1 MFNFARI
8 CGAVTADALNKLA
21 ESKNLSVPHIDV
33 SSLLLETPPDPKM
46 GDVGIPLFG
55 FAKTFKQAPAQIAA
69 DVLKIINTDFVKE
82 AAQAGT
88 FSAAGP
94 YINVRLNKAAVAA
107 SVLRTVLEQGT
118 SYGAL
123 NEDGKPQR
131 KGERIMIEFSSPNT
145 NKPLH
150 LGHLR
155 NDAIGESVSRT
166 MRFLGADVFKTTIIN
181 DRGVHICKSML
192 AYKKLHSAEAHARA
206 GHPELPADTP
216 ESAGVKSDRFVGDCY
231 VEYNDYAKSHP
242 EAEKEA
248 QDMLVCWENN
258 DKSVRELWRLMN
270 DWAIAGIK
278 QTYDRTG
285 ISFDKMFF
293 ESDTY
298 LKGREEILRGLEKG
312 IFYKDADGAVWV
324 DLAEINLDK
333 KVLLRKDG
341 TTVYITQDIGLAI
354 NRHAEWPFDKLIY
367 VVATEQIYHFKVL
380 FYIMK
385 KLGYDWHSKLYHLAY
400 GMVNLPEGKMKS
412 REGTV
417 VDADDLLN
425 NLRDDALQEIT
436 AKGREKAV
444 GNPEEVAEKVALAAV
459 HYFLLQVSPFKDMIF
474 NPKESLSFNGN
485 TGPYL
490 QYMGARMCS
499 VLAKAE
505 KEGLTGAHV
514 RAQADFEKA
523 CALLQSDAE
532 WDLIKLIGSFP
543 RVLQKASEAL
553 DSASIAGYAYDT
565 AKAFGKFYHDCPI
578 VNADNAECAQVRLT
592 LTCAVLTVLKN
603 ALNLILVPF
612 LEVM

>member
-1 MFNFARI
+1 M
-8 CGAVTADALNKLA
+8 NKLA
-21 ESKNLSVPHIDV
+21 ESKNLSVSKIDV

-55 FAKTFKQAPAQIAA
+55 FAKTFKQPPAQIAA

-88 FSAAGP
+88 FSAVGP

-192 AYKKLHSAEAHARA
+192 AYQKLHSAEAHALA

-216 ESAGVKSDRFVGDCY
+216 ESAGVKSDRFVADCY

-248 QDMLVCWENN
+248 QDMLVRWENN
-258 DKSVRELWRLMN
+258 DKSVRELWKLMN

-298 LKGREEILRGLEKG
+298 LKGREEILRGLEQG

-425 NLRDDALQEIT
+425 NLRDEALQEIT
-436 AKGREKAV
+436 AKGREEAV
-444 GNPEEVAEKVALAAV
+444 GNPQDVAEKVALAAV

-505 KEGLTGAHV
+505 KEGLTGAHL
-514 RAQADFEKA
+514 RSQAEFEKA
-523 CALLQSDAE
+523 CTLLQSDAE

-553 DSASIAGYAYDT
+553 DSASIPGYAYDT

-578 VNADNAECAQVRLT
+578 VNADNADCAAARLT

>member
-192 AYKKLHSAEAHARA
+192 AYQKLHSAQAHARA

-216 ESAGVKSDRFVGDCY
+216 ESVGVKSDRFVGDCY
-231 VEYNDYAKSHP
+231 VEYNDYAKSYP

-248 QDMLVCWENN
+248 QDMLVRWENN

-354 NRHAEWPFDKLIY
+354 NRHAEWSFDKLIY

-436 AKGREKAV
+436 AKGREEAV
-444 GNPEEVAEKVALAAV
+444 GNPKDVAEKIALAAV

-505 KEGLTGAHV
+505 KEGLSGAHL
-514 RAQADFEKA
+514 RPQAAFEKA
-523 CALLQSDAE
+523 CELLQSDAE

-578 VNADNAECAQVRLT
+578 VNADNADCAAARLT
-592 LTCAVLTVLKN
+592 LTLAVLTVLKN

>member
-1 MFNFARI
+1 M
-8 CGAVTADALNKLA
+8 NKLA
-21 ESKNLSVPHIDV
+21 ESKNLPVPHIDV

-192 AYKKLHSAEAHARA
+192 AYQKLHSAEAHALA

-248 QDMLVCWENN
+248 QDMLVRWENN

-436 AKGREKAV
+436 AKGREEAV
-444 GNPEEVAEKVALAAV
+444 GNPQDVAEKVALAAV

-514 RAQADFEKA
+514 KPQADFEKA
-523 CALLQSDAE
+523 CELLQSDAE

-578 VNADNAECAQVRLT
+578 VNADNADCAAARLT
-592 LTCAVLTVLKN
+592 LTLAVLTVLKN

>member
-88 FSAAGP
+88 FSSAGP

-192 AYKKLHSAEAHARA
+192 AYQKLHSAEAHALA

-248 QDMLVCWENN
+248 QDMLVRWENN
-258 DKSVRELWRLMN
+258 DKSMRELWRLMN

-354 NRHAEWPFDKLIY
+354 NRHAEWSFDKLIY

-436 AKGREKAV
+436 AKGREEAV
-444 GNPEEVAEKVALAAV
+444 GNPQDVAEKVALAAV

-514 RAQADFEKA
+514 GAQADFEKA

-578 VNADNAECAQVRLT
+578 VNADNADCAAARLT
-592 LTCAVLTVLKN
+592 LTLAVLTVLKN

>member
-1 MFNFARI
+1 MVHFARI

-88 FSAAGP
+88 FSAVGP

-155 NDAIGESVSRT
+155 NDAIGESVSRI

-192 AYKKLHSAEAHARA
+192 AYQKLHSAEAHARA

-248 QDMLVCWENN
+248 QDMLVRWENN

-324 DLAEINLDK
+324 DLVEINLDK

-436 AKGREKAV
+436 AKGREEAV
-444 GNPEEVAEKVALAAV
+444 GNPQDVAEKVALAAV

-505 KEGLTGAHV
+505 KEGLTGAHL
-514 RAQADFEKA
+514 RPQADFEKA
-523 CALLQSDAE
+523 CALLQNDAE

-578 VNADNAECAQVRLT
+578 VNADNADCAAARLT

>member
-1 MFNFARI
+1 M
-8 CGAVTADALNKLA
+8 NKLA
-21 ESKNLSVPHIDV
+21 ESKNLSVPKIDV

-88 FSAAGP
+88 FLAVGP

-107 SVLRTVLEQGT
+107 SVLRIVLEQGT

-123 NEDGKPQR
+123 NEDGKMQR

-192 AYKKLHSAEAHARA
+192 AYQKLHSAEAHALA

-248 QDMLVCWENN
+248 QDMLVRWENN
-258 DKSVRELWRLMN
+258 DKSVRELWKLMN

-425 NLRDDALQEIT
+425 NLRDEALQEIT
-436 AKGREKAV
+436 AKGREEAV
-444 GNPEEVAEKVALAAV
+444 GNPQDVAEKVALAAV

-505 KEGLTGAHV
+505 KEGLTGAHL
-514 RAQADFEKA
+514 RPQADFEKA
-523 CALLQSDAE
+523 CELLQSDAE

-578 VNADNAECAQVRLT
+578 VNADNADCAAARLT
-592 LTCAVLTVLKN
+592 LTLAVLTVLKN

>member
-1 MFNFARI
+1 M
-8 CGAVTADALNKLA
+8 NKLA
-21 ESKNLSVPHIDV
+21 ESKNLSIPKIDV

-88 FSAAGP
+88 FSAVGP

-192 AYKKLHSAEAHARA
+192 AYQKLHSAEAHALA

-248 QDMLVCWENN
+248 QDMLVRWENN
-258 DKSVRELWRLMN
+258 DKSVRELWKLMN

-436 AKGREKAV
+436 AKGREEAV
-444 GNPEEVAEKVALAAV
+444 GNPQDVAEKVALAAV

-514 RAQADFEKA
+514 KPQADFEKA
-523 CALLQSDAE
+523 CELLQSDAE

-578 VNADNAECAQVRLT
+578 VNADNADCAAARLT
-592 LTCAVLTVLKN
+592 LTLAVLTVLKN

>member
-8 CGAVTADALNKLA
+8 CGTVTADALNKLA
-21 ESKNLSVPHIDV
+21 ESKNLSVPKIDV

-88 FSAAGP
+88 FSAVGP

-107 SVLRTVLEQGT
+107 SVLHTVLEQGT

-192 AYKKLHSAEAHARA
+192 AYQKLHSAEAHALA

-248 QDMLVCWENN
+248 QDMLVRWENN
-258 DKSVRELWRLMN
+258 DKSVRELWKLMN

-385 KLGYDWHSKLYHLAY
+385 KLGYGWHSKLYHLAY

-436 AKGREKAV
+436 AKGREEAV
-444 GNPEEVAEKVALAAV
+444 GNPQDVAEKVALAAV

-505 KEGLTGAHV
+505 KEGLIGAHL
-514 RAQADFEKA
+514 RPQADFEKA
-523 CALLQSDAE
+523 CELLQSDAE

-578 VNADNAECAQVRLT
+578 VNADNADCAAARLT